1 MKRTILSLILCCALL
16 FSLAACGTTEAP
28 QPTASAGTETAPNSE
43 NPAAAEGISYADA
56 SAQYTAIYGALLN
69 AVQQRLDTHDARL
82 QAACTFRSRRR
93 IRRSGVSCALTIWT
107 QRRGRSAKRSL
118 TPCSR

>member
-16 FSLAACGTTEAP
+16 FSLAACGKTEAP

-56 SAQYTAIYGALLN
+56 YAQYTAIYGALHN
-69 AVQQRLDTHDARL
+69 P
-82 QAACTFRSRRR
+82 AC
-93 IRRSGVSCALTIWT
+93 L
-107 QRRGRSAKRSL
+107 
-118 TPCSR
+118 